1 MASARLVASPS
12 ATFTLPQHR
21 TRPCADAAVQERS
34 SGGAV
39 RRTRYGLEPLA
50 GLRFMHRRRGS
61 PDNADAPPTVPA
73 VGQGVGGVGS
83 DLTAGCSHAC
93 RAPSP
98 AIPAA
103 GMSPD
108 DLAELLSHLY
118 VCRGLS
124 TYRIGGIVGMD
135 RQRVGRLLAK
145 LGVAVKPRGAGRRRH
160 CDDELAALTDLIEH
174 LYVGSGLTC
183 AQISAVTG
191 VPQGTVRDRLHAQ
204 GVRMRTRGRL
214 NRQDRVTLPADAIA
228 RWYVSGGLS
237 AADTGRLLGVSGQLV
252 LRTAHDEGLPVRVG
266 GPAPCRGPTEIQL
279 VDALYA
285 DAQVRQ
291 TLSRHGVAPRPA
303 GGPIW
308 RRFPTPVTVGPE
320 LVEELYI
327 SCGLGVRHIELLTG
341 QPSRT
346 ILRLLDARGIA
357 RRAAGGRSPFLRR
370 WRATGTVT
378 AHGACSSARGC

>member
-1 MASARLVASPS
+1 M
-12 ATFTLPQHR
+12 
-21 TRPCADAAVQERS
+21 
-34 SGGAV
+34 
-39 RRTRYGLEPLA
+39 
-50 GLRFMHRRRGS
+50 
-61 PDNADAPPTVPA
+61 
-73 VGQGVGGVGS
+73 GS

-103 GMSPD
+103 GMSAD

-160 CDDELAALTDLIEH
+160 CDDELAAIADLIEH
-174 LYVGSGLTC
+174 LYVRSGLTC

-214 NRQDRVTLPADAIA
+214 NRQDRVALPADAIA

-279 VDALYA
+279 VDA
-285 DAQVRQ
+285 
-291 TLSRHGVAPRPA
+291 P
-303 GGPIW
+303 
-308 RRFPTPVTVGPE
+308 
-320 LVEELYI
+320 
-327 SCGLGVRHIELLTG
+327 
-341 QPSRT
+341 
-346 ILRLLDARGIA
+346 ILRLLEARGIA

-370 WRATGTVT
+370 WRAIGTVT
-378 AHGACSSARGC
+378 AHGACSSARRC